1 MSPTI
6 DRQIGDMSGQ
16 AALPRKN
23 GELVFDELWEA
34 RLFGMAVALNER
46 GLYPWEDF
54 RTHLI
59 AEIAEADAAGGVN
72 YYESWLAAFE
82 HILIERGLLT
92 PAELARRTAECA
104 ADEAIH

>member
-6 DRQIGDMSGQ
+6 DRQIGDMPGP

-34 RLFGMAVALNER
+34 RLFGMAVALNQR

-54 RTHLI
+54 RAYLI
-59 AEIAEADAAGGVN
+59 AEIAVADAAGGVN

-82 HILIERGLLT
+82 RILIERGLLT
-92 PAELARRTAECA
+92 PVELERRTTECA
-104 ADEAIH
+104 ADETIQ